1 MKKYIIGVLLVF
13 STFSYAVKDLK
24 TMKTLKFNTE
34 EKQIIN
40 GKEKVLKY
48 EVSIEF
54 PNKIRKEM
62 TFPELNKGEIYVY
75 DGENKI
81 TYLPIFDEYRQEKI
95 DGNENKV
102 IQAINKIRNLENSSS
117 TKKEYQAKKLKRLYI
132 DENKNIEIGIKE
144 YLEKDEYILPKN
156 IEIKD
161 SGVKLG
167 TVFIKDV
174 EVNPVLDSKIF
185 KIDQWEKW
193 FF

>member
-1 MKKYIIGVLLVF
+1 MKKYIIGVLLVL

-185 KIDQWEKW
+185 KIDQWEK
-193 FF
+193 

>member
-34 EKQIIN
+34 EKQVIN

-185 KIDQWEKW
+185 KIDQWEK
-193 FF
+193 